1 MKNESA
7 GGQDIP
13 RAYRE
18 VIAPHS
24 IEVNLKRQ
32 LARLRCLFA
41 VCLPRFPTTPQI
53 AIRMASNF
61 LRDRT
66 TLHPFS
72 LRSFALRSPGKRSSD
87 WCR

>member
-24 IEVNLKRQ
+24 M
-32 LARLRCLFA
+32 FA

-53 AIRMASNF
+53 TIRVQMI
-61 LRDRT
+61 LLCDRT

-72 LRSFALRSPGKRSSD
+72 LRSFALRGPGKRSSD

>member
-24 IEVNLKRQ
+24 M
-32 LARLRCLFA
+32 FA

-53 AIRMASNF
+53 AIWMASEF
-61 LRDRT
+61 LRERA

-72 LRSFALRSPGKRSSD
+72 LRSFALRSRGKRTSD